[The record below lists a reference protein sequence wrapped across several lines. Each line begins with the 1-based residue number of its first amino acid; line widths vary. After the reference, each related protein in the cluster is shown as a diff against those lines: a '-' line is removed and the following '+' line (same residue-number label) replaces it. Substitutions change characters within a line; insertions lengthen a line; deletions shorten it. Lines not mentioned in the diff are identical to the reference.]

1 LPVYLTYYSTR
12 ERERFR
18 KDSIRG
24 EVEIKHRGES
34 ERRFIS
40 GGRGESILLEGTQA
54 MPARP
59 SDKDKMGM
67 KTLGWWVVK
76 A

>member
-1 LPVYLTYYSTR
+1 MWGKARGTLYL
-12 ERERFR
+12 
-18 KDSIRG
+18 RG
-24 EVEIKHRGES
+24 EK
-34 ERRFIS
+34 
-40 GGRGESILLEGTQA
+40 SILLEGTQA

-59 SDKDKMGM
+59 SDKGRMGV

>member
-1 LPVYLTYYSTR
+1 M
-12 ERERFR
+12 
-18 KDSIRG
+18 
-24 EVEIKHRGES
+24 GES

-40 GGRGESILLEGTQA
+40 GGGESIFLEGTQA

-59 SDKDKMGM
+59 SDNGGMGV

>member
-1 LPVYLTYYSTR
+1 VGYIQALEPVKPKR
-12 ERERFR
+12 VK
-18 KDSIRG
+18 KDSIR
-24 EVEIKHRGES
+24 VEENIW
-34 ERRFIS
+34 
-40 GGRGESILLEGTQA
+40 GRGRGALYLRRKMSILLEGTQA

-59 SDKDKMGM
+59 SDKGRMGM